1 MMVQSFTQ
9 NTGILEC
16 EVKGVI
22 ESVTMNKANGGDGI
36 QAELFKIIKD
46 NGAMNWFKNQSEI
59 NGFSTTYQA
68 PGK

>member
-1 MMVQSFTQ
+1 
-9 NTGILEC
+9 
-16 EVKGVI
+16 
-22 ESVTMNKANGGDGI
+22 MNKANGGDGI

-59 NGFSTTYQA
+59 NVFSSTYQA

>member
-9 NTGILEC
+9 NTDILEC
-16 EVKGVI
+16 EVKGAI

-46 NGAMNWFKNQSEI
+46 DVAMNWFRNQSEI
-59 NGFSTTYQA
+59 NGFSSTYQA